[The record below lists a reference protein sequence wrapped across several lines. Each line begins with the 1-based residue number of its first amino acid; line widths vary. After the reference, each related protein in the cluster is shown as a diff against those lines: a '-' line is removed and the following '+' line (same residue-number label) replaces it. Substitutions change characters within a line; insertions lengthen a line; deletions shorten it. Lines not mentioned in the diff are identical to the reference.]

1 MKIIKSILRFI
12 KNVLLF
18 RREYLPG
25 YKSKFFLFGRHSVIH
40 YPSNI
45 PNRECVSIG
54 DNTTLLSG
62 ARIQVYNYLTGL
74 SANVT
79 IGNNCYIGTNF
90 SILAGANVVIE
101 NEVLIASNVLITSED
116 HGMNPESEIPYMNQP
131 LICKEVRV
139 GEGTWIGE
147 KVSVL
152 PGVRIGRKCII
163 GTNAV
168 VTKDIPD
175 YSIAVGIPA
184 RVVKKYSFEKHAW
197 EKI

>member
-79 IGNNCYIGTNF
+79 IGNNCYIGTSF
-90 SILAGANVVIE
+90 SILAGANVVIG
-101 NEVLIASNVLITSED
+101 NDVLIASNVLITSED
-116 HGMNPESEIPYMNQP
+116 HGMDPELDVPYMNQP
-131 LICKEVRV
+131 LICKDVKI
-139 GEGTWIGE
+139 GDGTWIGE

-152 PGVRIGRKCII
+152 PGVSIGKKCII

-197 EKI
+197 GKI

>member
-25 YKSKFFLFGRHSVIH
+25 YKTKFLLFGKHSIIH

-45 PNRECVSIG
+45 PNKECVSIG
-54 DNTTLLSG
+54 ENSTILSG
-62 ARIQVYNYLTGL
+62 SRIQVYNSLTGL

-168 VTKDIPD
+168 VTKDVPD
-175 YSIAVGIPA
+175 YSIVAGIPA
-184 RVVKKYSFEKHAW
+184 RVIKTYNFNKHMW